1 MDGLEN
7 DMVLEL
13 GGFGS
18 EAVNLEDDWDDRV
31 LCLGCVHRVEVDRRQ
46 SMPADQME
54 KHRKVNAKPL
64 RWMFDAAKIRNGWA
78 TVTWKEWE
86 CKATGLPSLPV
97 DLKHRCHLHCTSTEA
112 AQSVKSDAWW
122 MD

>member
-1 MDGLEN
+1 MDELED

-13 GGFGS
+13 DGFGS
-18 EAVNLEDDWDDRV
+18 EAVNLVEDLDDRV
-31 LCLGCVHRVEVDRRQ
+31 LCLGCVHRVEVSRRQ

-64 RWMFDAAKIRNGWA
+64 RWMFDSAKIRNGWA
-78 TVTWKEWE
+78 TVHWMEWE
-86 CKATGLPSLPV
+86 CQATGMATMPV
-97 DLKHRCHLHCTSTEA
+97 DLRHRCHLHCTSTDEA
-112 AQSVKSDAWW
+112 QPVKSDAWW

>member
-1 MDGLEN
+1 MGLKL
-7 DMVLEL
+7 D
-13 GGFGS
+13 GFGS
-18 EAVNLEDDWDDRV
+18 EAVKVEGDLDDRV
-31 LCLGCVHRVEVDRRQ
+31 LCLGCVHRVEVSRRQ

-64 RWMFDAAKIRNGWA
+64 QWMFDAAKVRNGWA

-86 CKATGLPSLPV
+86 CQATGMAPMPV
-97 DLKHRCHLHCTSTEA
+97 DLKHRCHLHSTSTNP
-112 AQSVKSDAWW
+112 QPSVKLDEWW